1 VIYNFWQDVRFG
13 LRMLRK
19 NPGFTSV
26 AIFTLAFGIGAST
39 AIFSVVDTV
48 LLRSLPFPRP
58 SELVN
63 ISARITPYDIPYL
76 PLSYPDFVDLRSTS
90 SSFSALAIYGQFWKE
105 FSSDD
110 KPQRIENIQVSED
123 FFAVLGM
130 QPLYGR
136 TFVAS
141 DMRPGSRSVLLG
153 FPLWRERFGADP
165 RVVGKTITL
174 DGQPHTVVGIMSAQ
188 PSLGFASESEVWTP
202 FIPSEKELKSREVYD
217 CSVIGRLKPGISLGQ
232 ANNELG
238 IIGAR
243 LASAYPEAHKGW
255 TVNATSLRQYLLG
268 DARTPLAILLCAVS
282 FVLLI
287 ACANVSNLFLSRGW
301 ARRRE
306 FAIRT
311 AMGATRTDLVRQL
324 VVECLLVAFAGGTC
338 ALLVTKWS
346 ILGLRAIL
354 PPEIPRLEDLH
365 VNTDLAW
372 FTLGVSLFAALL
384 SGLAPA
390 LLSASQNTN
399 TVIKE
404 SSLGAGTNHST
415 TGHNLLRQLLVVGEI
430 AVAIVLLLGATLA
443 LRSFG
448 QLLKLD
454 LGFRPDHLVT
464 LRMDF
469 PKFRFANSGEALVFV
484 QRVLEGARELPVVE
498 SASSGLV
505 FPLSD
510 EIAESTFQ
518 TTEST
523 NDTHAEEQAALVN
536 RVSPGFFQTF
546 GVPLLAGRDFDPAD
560 GNGTS
565 LVFIVNESL
574 ARKYFGTINVVGKR
588 FSARKEAGR
597 PVWGQIV
604 GVARNARQTGQDPT
618 VEPRPEIYTSLF
630 QSREVDGIY
639 LIVRTKA
646 DPMLA
651 ASVIQ
656 DRIWSIDKK
665 QPITGVQTLDTR
677 IATVNAG
684 PRSQAM
690 LLGIFGALGFA
701 LAVVGVYGVMNY
713 VVSLQTREFGIRM
726 ALGATPEQVLRS
738 VIAFGL
744 RITLGGVLIGVLCG
758 LVLTRFMSNILF
770 GIASTDSLT
779 FTAVPVALTLVA
791 LAACYIPARR
801 ATRVDPMIALRYE

>member
-1 VIYNFWQDVRFG
+1 MNNFWHDVRFG

-19 NPGFTSV
+19 NPGFTFV
-26 AIFTLAFGIGAST
+26 AILTLAFGIGAST

-58 SELVN
+58 AELVD
-63 ISARITPYDIPYL
+63 ISARIKSYDIPYM
-76 PLSYPDFVDLRSTS
+76 PISYPDFVDLRSTS
-90 SSFSALAIYGQFWKE
+90 SSFSSLAIYAQFWKE

-123 FFAVLGM
+123 FFTVLGM
-130 QPLYGR
+130 RALYGR

-141 DMRPGSRSVLLG
+141 DMHPGSRAVLLG
-153 FPLWRERFGADP
+153 FPFWKERFGADP
-165 RVVGKTITL
+165 RVVGKTVNL
-174 DGQPHTVVGIMSAQ
+174 DGQPHTVVGIISAQ

-202 FIPSEKELKSREVYD
+202 FIPSEKELKSRQVHN
-217 CSVIGRLKPGISLGQ
+217 CSVIARLKPGISLAQ
-232 ANNELG
+232 ANNDLS
-238 IIGAR
+238 IIGDR
-243 LASAYPEAHKGW
+243 LRSAYPEAHKGW
-255 TVNATSLRQYLLG
+255 TIYATSLRQFLLG
-268 DARTPLAILLCAVS
+268 DARMPLTILLCAVG

-287 ACANVSNLFLSRGW
+287 ACANVSNLFVSLGW

-311 AMGATRTDLVRQL
+311 AIGASRTDLVRQL
-324 VVECLLVAFAGGTC
+324 VVECLLIALAGGAC

-365 VNTDLAW
+365 VNTDLLW
-372 FTLGVSLFAALL
+372 FTLGASLFAALL
-384 SGLAPA
+384 SSVAPA
-390 LLSASQNTN
+390 LLSARLDTY
-399 TVIKE
+399 TVIKG
-404 SSLGAGTNHST
+404 SSLAAGTGRSS
-415 TGHNLLRQLLVVGEI
+415 GHNFVRQLLVVGEI

-448 QLLKLD
+448 RLLKHD
-454 LGFRPDHLVT
+454 LGFRPDHLIT
-464 LRMDF
+464 MKMDF
-469 PKFRFANSGEALVFV
+469 PKYRFANSRDSLVFI
-484 QRVLEGARELPVVE
+484 QQILNGARELPIVR
-498 SASSGLV
+498 SASGGLV

-518 TTEST
+518 TTDST
-523 NDTHAEEQAALVN
+523 NDNSAEEQAALVN
-536 RVSPGFFQTF
+536 RVSPGFFETF
-546 GVPLLAGRDFDPAD
+546 GIPLLAGRDFNNAD
-560 GNGTS
+560 SNGS
-565 LVFIVNESL
+565 FPVFIVNESL
-574 ARKYFGTINVVGKR
+574 ARKYFGTINVVGKK
-588 FSARKEAGR
+588 FSARKDGGH
-597 PVWGQIV
+597 PVWGQII
-604 GVARNARQTGQDPT
+604 GVSGNARQSGQDPT
-618 VEPRPEIYTSLF
+618 AEPRPEIYTSLF
-630 QSREVDGIY
+630 QSPEIGSVY
-639 LIVRTKA
+639 LVVRTKT
-646 DPMLA
+646 DPLVA

-656 DRIWSIDKK
+656 ERIWSIDKK
-665 QPITGVQTLDTR
+665 QPITDVQTLDSR
-677 IATVNAG
+677 IVTVNAG

-726 ALGATPEQVLRS
+726 ALGATPKQILRS
-738 VIAFGL
+738 VIVFGL

-758 LVLTRFMSNILF
+758 FVLTRFMNSVLF

-779 FTAVPVALTLVA
+779 FMGVPVALTLVA

-801 ATRVDPMIALRYE
+801 ATRVDPITALRYE

>member
-1 VIYNFWQDVRFG
+1 MHSFWQDVRFG

-19 NPGFTSV
+19 NPGFTFV
-26 AIFTLAFGIGAST
+26 AILTLAFGIGAST

-58 SELVN
+58 AELVA
-63 ISARITPYDIPYL
+63 ISARSTSYDIPYL
-76 PLSYPDFVDLRSTS
+76 PLSYLDFVELRSTS
-90 SSFSALAIYGQFWKE
+90 SSFSSLATYGQFWKE

-123 FFAVLGM
+123 FFTVLGM
-130 QPLYGR
+130 RPLYGR
-136 TFVAS
+136 TLIAS
-141 DMRPGSRSVLLG
+141 DMRPGSRAVLLG
-153 FPLWRERFGADP
+153 FSLWKERFGSDP
-165 RVVGKTITL
+165 KVVGKTITL
-174 DGQPHTVVGIMSAQ
+174 DGEPHTVVGIMSAQ
-188 PSLGFASESEVWTP
+188 PSLGFASESDVWTP
-202 FIPSEKELKSREVYD
+202 FIPSEKELKSREVY
-217 CSVIGRLKPGISLGQ
+217 CCAALARLKPGISLAQ
-232 ANNELG
+232 ANNELS
-238 IIGAR
+238 IIGER
-243 LASAYPEAHKGW
+243 LTTAYPEAHKGW
-255 TVNATSLRQYLLG
+255 TIHATSLRQSLLG
-268 DARTPLAILLCAVS
+268 DAQTPLGILLCAVG

-287 ACANVSNLFLSRGW
+287 ACANVSNLFLSLGW

-311 AMGATRTDLVRQL
+311 AIGASRTDLVRQL
-324 VVECLLVAFAGGTC
+324 VVECLLIALAGGAC

-365 VNTDLAW
+365 VNTDLLW
-372 FTLGVSLFAALL
+372 FTLGVSLCAALL
-384 SGLAPA
+384 SSVAPA
-390 LLSASQNTN
+390 LLSARLDTY

-404 SSLGAGTNHST
+404 SSLAAGTNRS
-415 TGHNLLRQLLVVGEI
+415 TGHNFVRQLLVAGEI

-448 QLLKLD
+448 RLLKHD
-454 LGFRPDHLVT
+454 LGFRPDHLIT
-464 LRMDF
+464 MKMDF
-469 PKFRFANSGEALVFV
+469 PKYRFANSGESLAFV
-484 QRVLEGARELPVVE
+484 QQILNGARELPIVR
-498 SASSGLV
+498 SASGGLV

-518 TTEST
+518 TTDST
-523 NDTHAEEQAALVN
+523 NDNSAEEQAALVN
-536 RVSPGFFQTF
+536 MVSPGFFETF
-546 GVPLLAGRDFDPAD
+546 GIPLLAGRDFTKAD
-560 GNGTS
+560 SNGGS

-574 ARKYFGTINVVGKR
+574 ARKYFGTINVVGKK
-588 FSARKEAGR
+588 FSARKEAGH
-597 PVWGQIV
+597 PVWGQII
-604 GVARNARQTGQDPT
+604 GVSGNARQSGQDP
-618 VEPRPEIYTSLF
+618 VAEPRPEIYTSLF
-630 QSREVDGIY
+630 QSPEIGSVY
-639 LIVRTKA
+639 LVVRTKT
-646 DPMLA
+646 DPLVA

-656 DRIWSIDKK
+656 ERIWSIDKK
-665 QPITGVQTLDTR
+665 QPITDVQTLDSR

-726 ALGATPEQVLRS
+726 ALGATPTQILRS

-744 RITLGGVLIGVLCG
+744 RITLGGVVTGVLCG
-758 LVLTRFMSNILF
+758 FVLTRFMNSVLF

-801 ATRVDPMIALRYE
+801 ATRVDPITALRYE

>member
-1 VIYNFWQDVRFG
+1 
-13 LRMLRK
+13 MLRK
-19 NPGFTSV
+19 NPGFTVV
-26 AIFTLAFGIGAST
+26 AMVTLAFGIGASA

-58 SELVN
+58 SELVA
-63 ISARITPYDIPYL
+63 ISAQVKAFDIPYL
-76 PLSYPDFVDLRSTS
+76 PLSYPDFVELRSS
-90 SSFSALAIYGQFWKE
+90 SSSLSSVAIYASDGKE

-110 KPQRIENIQVSED
+110 KPQRVENIQVSEN

-141 DMRPGSRSVLLG
+141 DMRPGSRAALLG
-153 FPLWRERFGADP
+153 FPLWKERFGGDP
-165 RVVGKTITL
+165 RVVGKTIML
-174 DGQPHTVVGIMSAQ
+174 DGQPYTVVGVMSSQ
-188 PSLGFASESEVWTP
+188 PSLGFASESDVWTP
-202 FIPSEKELKSREVYD
+202 FIPSEKQLTARDVY
-217 CSVIGRLKPGISLGQ
+217 CCAVLGRLKPGISLGQ
-232 ANNELG
+232 ANNEVG
-238 IIGAR
+238 VIGAH
-243 LASAYPEAHKGW
+243 LSSAYPEAHKGW
-255 TVNATSLRQYLLG
+255 TISATSLRQSLLG
-268 DARTPLAILLCAVS
+268 DAQTPLGILLCAVG

-287 ACANVSNLFLSRGW
+287 ACANVSNLFLSLGW

-311 AMGATRTDLVRQL
+311 AMGASRTDLVRQL
-324 VVECLLVAFAGGTC
+324 VVECLLIALAGGAC
-338 ALLVTKWS
+338 ALLVSKWS

-365 VNTDLAW
+365 VNTDLVW
-372 FTLGVSLFAALL
+372 FTLGVSVFAALL
-384 SGLAPA
+384 SSLAPA
-390 LLSASQNTN
+390 LLSAGVDTN

-404 SSLGAGTNHST
+404 SGHAGGTNRS
-415 TGHNLLRQLLVVGEI
+415 TGHNFVRQLLVVGEI
-430 AVAIVLLLGATLA
+430 AVAIVLVLGATLA

-448 QLLKLD
+448 RLLKHD
-454 LGFRPDHLVT
+454 LGFRPDHLIT
-464 LRMDF
+464 MKMDF

-484 QRVLEGARELPVVE
+484 QRVLSGACELPIVQ

-518 TTEST
+518 IADSPNEANTEQ
-523 NDTHAEEQAALVN
+523 QATLVN
-536 RVSPGFFQTF
+536 TVAPGFFATF
-546 GVPLLAGRDFDPAD
+546 GIPLLAGRDFNSAD
-560 GNGTS
+560 VTGSS

-574 ARKYFGTINVVGKR
+574 ARKYFGTINAVGKK
-588 FSARKEAGR
+588 FSTRKVDGH
-597 PVWGQIV
+597 PVWGQII
-604 GVARNARQTGQDPT
+604 GVSGNARQSGQDPAAET
-618 VEPRPEIYTSLF
+618 RPEIYTSLF
-630 QSREVDGIY
+630 QATEIGSLY
-639 LIVRTKA
+639 LVVRTKT
-646 DPMLA
+646 DPTVA

-665 QPITGVQTLDTR
+665 QPVTDVQTLDTR
-677 IATVNAG
+677 ISTVNAG

-690 LLGIFGALGFA
+690 LLGIFGALGLA

-726 ALGATPEQVLRS
+726 ALGATPEQILRS
-738 VIAFGL
+738 VIIFGL

-758 LVLTRFMSNILF
+758 FVLTRFMSSVLF
-770 GIASTDSLT
+770 GIESTDSLT

-801 ATRVDPMIALRYE
+801 ATRVDPITSLRYE

>member
-1 VIYNFWQDVRFG
+1 
-13 LRMLRK
+13 MLRK
-19 NPGFTSV
+19 NPGFTVV
-26 AIFTLAFGIGAST
+26 AMVTLAFGIGASA

-58 SELVN
+58 SELVA
-63 ISARITPYDIPYL
+63 ISAQVKAFDIPYL
-76 PLSYPDFVDLRSTS
+76 PLSYPDFVELRSS
-90 SSFSALAIYGQFWKE
+90 SSSLSSVAIYASDGKE

-110 KPQRIENIQVSED
+110 KPQRVENIQVSEN

-141 DMRPGSRSVLLG
+141 DMRPGSRAALLG
-153 FPLWRERFGADP
+153 FPLWKERFGGDP

-174 DGQPHTVVGIMSAQ
+174 DGQPYTVVGVMSSQ
-188 PSLGFASESEVWTP
+188 PSLGFASESDVWTP
-202 FIPSEKELKSREVYD
+202 FIPSEKQLTARDVY
-217 CSVIGRLKPGISLGQ
+217 CCAVLGRLKPGISLGQ
-232 ANNELG
+232 ANNEVG
-238 IIGAR
+238 VIGAH
-243 LASAYPEAHKGW
+243 LSSAYPEAHKGW
-255 TVNATSLRQYLLG
+255 TISATSLRQSLLG
-268 DARTPLAILLCAVS
+268 DAQTPLGILLCAVG

-287 ACANVSNLFLSRGW
+287 ACANVSNLFLSLGW

-311 AMGATRTDLVRQL
+311 AMGASRTDLVRQL
-324 VVECLLVAFAGGTC
+324 VVECLLIALVGGAC
-338 ALLVTKWS
+338 ALLVSKWS

-354 PPEIPRLEDLH
+354 PPEIPRLTDLH
-365 VNTDLAW
+365 VNTDLVW
-372 FTLGVSLFAALL
+372 FTLGVSVFAALL
-384 SGLAPA
+384 SSLAPA
-390 LLSASQNTN
+390 LLSAGVDTN

-404 SSLGAGTNHST
+404 SGHAGGTNRS
-415 TGHNLLRQLLVVGEI
+415 TGHNFVRQLLVVGEI
-430 AVAIVLLLGATLA
+430 AVAIVLVLGATLA

-448 QLLKLD
+448 RLLKHD
-454 LGFRPDHLVT
+454 LGFRPDHLIT
-464 LRMDF
+464 MKMDF

-484 QRVLEGARELPVVE
+484 QRVLSGARELPIVQ

-518 TTEST
+518 IADSPNEANTEQ
-523 NDTHAEEQAALVN
+523 QATLVN
-536 RVSPGFFQTF
+536 TVAPGFFATF
-546 GVPLLAGRDFDPAD
+546 GIPLLAGRDFNSAD
-560 GNGTS
+560 VTGSS

-574 ARKYFGTINVVGKR
+574 ARKYFGTINAVGKK
-588 FSARKEAGR
+588 FSTRKVDGH
-597 PVWGQIV
+597 PLWGQII
-604 GVARNARQTGQDPT
+604 GVSGNARQSGQDPAAET
-618 VEPRPEIYTSLF
+618 RPEIYTSLF
-630 QSREVDGIY
+630 QATEIGSLY
-639 LIVRTKA
+639 LVVRTKT
-646 DPMLA
+646 DPTVA

-665 QPITGVQTLDTR
+665 QPVTDVQTLDTR
-677 IATVNAG
+677 ISTVNAG

-690 LLGIFGALGFA
+690 LLGIFGALGLA

-726 ALGATPEQVLRS
+726 ALGATPEQILRS
-738 VIAFGL
+738 VIIFGL

-758 LVLTRFMSNILF
+758 FVLTRFMSSVLF
-770 GIASTDSLT
+770 GIESTDSLT

-801 ATRVDPMIALRYE
+801 ATRVDPITSLRYE